1 MVLGNIST
9 ALIQFRGSC
18 GFIHYV
24 WREIGVPDLYLSVN
38 YTGRIACD
46 RSEAYLILGHLP
58 ESSGQGG
65 DVWLGEILIPV
76 TMHVT

>member
-24 WREIGVPDLYLSVN
+24 WREIGVPDL
-38 YTGRIACD
+38 
-46 RSEAYLILGHLP
+46 ILGHLP